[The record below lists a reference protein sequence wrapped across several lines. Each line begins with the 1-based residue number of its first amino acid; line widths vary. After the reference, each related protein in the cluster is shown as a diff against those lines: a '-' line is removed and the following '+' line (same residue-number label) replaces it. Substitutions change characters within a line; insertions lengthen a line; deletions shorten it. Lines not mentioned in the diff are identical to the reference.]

1 MSPVSTADITDTTER
16 PAPGRSGTPAVDIDP
31 ELLAV
36 LTRVAHGEYLL
47 GAAPGAH
54 PTTLTRPVRR
64 RPRVRTHSVR
74 SSRGTTARK
83 VTWSR

>member
-1 MSPVSTADITDTTER
+1 MVSPVEDPESTETR
-16 PAPGRSGTPAVDIDP
+16 AVDIDP

-36 LTRVAHGEYLL
+36 LTRVAHGEYLWS
-47 GAAPGAH
+47 APHGAH

-64 RPRVRTHSVR
+64 RPHVRTHSVR
-74 SSRGTTARK
+74 PVRGTTARK